1 MEQHLV
7 AVVTVRLVVVI
18 LIHQVLQCKI
28 TQYLMHR
35 LVLQEVLVVEVSAA
49 ECLLVACHQEVL
61 VAVIQLLLAEV
72 VLVMAVGKS
81 KYVVL

>member
-1 MEQHLV
+1 
-7 AVVTVRLVVVI
+7 
-18 LIHQVLQCKI
+18 
-28 TQYLMHR
+28 MHR

-61 VAVIQLLLAEV
+61 VAVIQLLLVEV

>member
-1 MEQHLV
+1 
-7 AVVTVRLVVVI
+7 
-18 LIHQVLQCKI
+18 
-28 TQYLMHR
+28 MHR

-49 ECLLVACHQEVL
+49 ECLLVACRQVVL
-61 VAVIQLLLAEV
+61 AVVIRLLLAEV